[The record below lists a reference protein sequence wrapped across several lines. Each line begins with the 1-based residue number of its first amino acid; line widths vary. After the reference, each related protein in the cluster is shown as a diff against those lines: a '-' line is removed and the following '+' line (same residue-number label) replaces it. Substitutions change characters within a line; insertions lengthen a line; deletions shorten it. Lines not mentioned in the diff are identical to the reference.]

1 MRNYEKRKLEIK
13 KREKST
19 KIEKT
24 IRKNNVDKYAE
35 INESI
40 EKPKEI
46 KSLEEDKNTTD
57 SYPNWFSKNNMEDVD
72 DKLFKE
78 YRNGKNF
85 NSFIKEFDRATN
97 EEDKEKV
104 VEELKNISNFV
115 NHDIF
120 IMNEDRE
127 YRSKLIDIVNA
138 IDYFLYEYSKKWVS
152 NFNWGKQS
160 KIIKHFM

>member
-1 MRNYEKRKLEIK
+1 
-13 KREKST
+13 
-19 KIEKT
+19 
-24 IRKNNVDKYAE
+24 
-35 INESI
+35 
-40 EKPKEI
+40 
-46 KSLEEDKNTTD
+46 
-57 SYPNWFSKNNMEDVD
+57 MEDVD

-104 VEELKNISNFV
+104 VEELKNISNLV

-138 IDYFLYEYSKKWVS
+138 IDHFLYEYSKK
-152 NFNWGKQS
+152 
-160 KIIKHFM
+160 